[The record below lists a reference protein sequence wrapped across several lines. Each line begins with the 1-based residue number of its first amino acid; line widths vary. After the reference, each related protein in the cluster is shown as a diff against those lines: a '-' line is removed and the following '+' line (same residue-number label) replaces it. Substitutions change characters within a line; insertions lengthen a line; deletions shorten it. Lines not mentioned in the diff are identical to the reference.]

1 MRALRPPFGGL
12 GRTVSLRGR
21 LGTMRGPPGYRLP
34 RMTDKAAFNA
44 EDWSVVTAAPV
55 VTAMIVIAADRGGT
69 MRETVALSHAY
80 AHARATREEPLIQ
93 AILAAPPKAGAAPVE
108 PPAEPPREE
117 GLDLLRRA
125 VGILER
131 LATDGEVVAYKQF
144 VWGLAQAVARAHREG
159 GFLGIGGVE
168 ISEKEQVVL
177 DEIESIF
184 DQFQSG

>member
-12 GRTVSLRGR
+12 GRIVYVRGR
-21 LGTMRGPPGYRLP
+21 LGTVRGPPGYRLP

-44 EDWSVVTAAPV
+44 EEWSVVTAAPV

-69 MRETVALSHAY
+69 MRETVALSRAY

-93 AILAAPPKAGAAPVE
+93 AILAAPPTAGAAPAE

-144 VWGLAQAVARAHREG
+144 VWEVAQAVARAHREG